1 MAEDPLAHALVT
13 FSGRIGAPQRAVWQL
28 RPPLPP
34 QSDVSPR
41 VPAPVADF
49 PQPLS
54 LSSAL
59 TFAQRRLF
67 GVLFAHCSHEK
78 QERLI
83 EMLTAALASDAA
95 KAPKGGKKV
104 TAPLR
109 VPCICVCA
117 LLGLAAVARAQKAAP
132 SRCQPLAD
140 AAKDLGLA
148 LLATGPGAVRAGA
161 LIRAA
166 DMSSIR
172 VAVQVMSDCAI
183 RAFSP
188 SSFLRY
194 ARCLFGNIACHGMS
208 TISP

>member
-1 MAEDPLAHALVT
+1 MAEDPLEHALVT

-41 VPAPVADF
+41 VPAPVAEF

-59 TFAQRRLF
+59 TFTQLRLF
-67 GVLFAHCSHEK
+67 GVLFAHSSHEK

-95 KAPKGGKKV
+95 KVSKSGKKV

-161 LIRAA
+161 LKCAA
-166 DMSSIR
+166 NMPSMH
-172 VAVQVMSDCAI
+172 VAVHFLSGCAN
-183 RAFSP
+183 RVLP
-188 SSFLRY
+188 LLSSEYVAGWEAL
-194 ARCLFGNIACHGMS
+194 LVVGS
-208 TISP
+208 Q